1 MPINSFKNNIKS
13 VRQLDKIYLLIKD
26 KLPLLE
32 EDLSEILRAEIFMSV
47 SALDCY
53 IHDLVRVGIV
63 STYDG
68 STPTTK
74 QIDEFQIP
82 LLCAKLI
89 DSASNLSDK
98 LSFLDYAIRNVN
110 SSDSFQ
116 SPRSIEKALG
126 IINLKKIW
134 SSISPLMGL
143 SSDDIQSRLSLIIFR
158 RNKIAHESDFDYL
171 TGVKNT
177 ITHSDTLGV
186 IDFIEKFC
194 ESIEKIK

>member
-89 DSASNLSDK
+89 DSESNLSDK

-158 RNKIAHESDFDYL
+158 RNKIAH
-171 TGVKNT
+171 
-177 ITHSDTLGV
+177 
-186 IDFIEKFC
+186 
-194 ESIEKIK
+194 